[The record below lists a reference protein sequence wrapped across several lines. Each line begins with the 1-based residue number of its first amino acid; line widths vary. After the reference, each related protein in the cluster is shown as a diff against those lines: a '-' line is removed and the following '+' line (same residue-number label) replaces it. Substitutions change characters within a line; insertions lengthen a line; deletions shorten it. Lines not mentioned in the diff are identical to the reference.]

1 MLPSEELLQS
11 IDIIAQNAAKNGVKI
26 YTATVTAIADN
37 NTCSVRVNGKT
48 HSNIA
53 YYGDTPTVNKSYR
66 VFCPNGSMNQAFI
79 ITGGGSSGGSTYT
92 LPIAS
97 ADVLGGIKVG
107 AGLTIST
114 EGTLSATGGGT
125 ADAVEWKNVL
135 DKPTTIAGYGITDA
149 KIDGNNVV
157 LGDKTITPYTPSN
170 PPAYPVDSV
179 NGKTGVVVLSATDVG
194 ALPNTTV
201 IPDKTSQLDND
212 SGYITNSAL
221 TGYAKKTEIPTK
233 TSELT
238 NDSGY
243 ITNTALEPYAKTV
256 DIPTKT
262 SQLNN
267 DSGYI
272 TANDVP
278 VKSVDG
284 ATGDVV
290 TNAVKTTTQT
300 LTEAQKQQARTN
312 IGAGTSSFDG
322 DYNSLTN
329 KPTIPTKT
337 SQLTNDSGFITD
349 AALTDYAK
357 TIDIPTKTSQL
368 DNDSHYI
375 TANEAPVQSVNTKT
389 GAVVLTQDDVG
400 DGTTYVRTHNDF
412 TDALKTQIN
421 TNKDNIAMAEGDIDG
436 LQTDVGTLKTNVT
449 SLQTALTSKQDV
461 IVGAASTITENN
473 LVTDRA
479 LVSNSSGKVAV
490 SNVTSTELGYLDGVT
505 SNVQTQLDKK
515 LEKAPVT
522 SVNSKTG
529 AVQLNASDVGALPNT
544 TVIPTKTSQLDN
556 DSGFITDIPIASATQ
571 LGGVKVG
578 AGLSVTENG
587 VLSATGGGTAD
598 AVEWNNVL
606 DKPTTI
612 AGYGIT
618 DAKIENGTITLGNKT
633 ITPLTSAPVTSVNS
647 KTGAVVLNASDVGA
661 ISTGNISQT
670 LGTSTT
676 KVPSEKA
683 VSDAL
688 SSAGAGDMLKSTYDP
703 TGSVATAGGIPDYV
717 EANGGK
723 IDTIKVNGT
732 AQAITDKTV
741 NITVPTKTSDLT
753 NDSGYLTSAPVTSVN
768 SKTGD
773 VKLAA
778 GDVGAVAKTGDT
790 MTGNLTVGSASLQTN
805 GYVTG
810 TWLKTTANISLSSAA
825 SKIAVINDGWVY
837 SRTTGQIKSDIGLGN
852 VDNVKQYSAS
862 NPPPYPVTS
871 VNGKTGDVTIDVSGG
886 GTQVKIVRW

>member
-26 YTATVTAIADN
+26 YTAIVTSIADN

-53 YYGDTPTVNKSYR
+53 YYGDAPTVNKSYR

-79 ITGGGSSGGSTYT
+79 ITGGGSSGGSAYT

-125 ADAVEWKNVL
+125 ADAVEWNNVL

-157 LGDKTITPYTPSN
+157 LGNKTITPYTPSN
-170 PPAYPVDSV
+170 PPTYPVDSV
-179 NGKTGVVVLSATDVG
+179 NGKTGVVVLSAADVG

-212 SGYITNSAL
+212 SGYITDSAL

-290 TNAVKTTTQT
+290 TNAVKTTAQT
-300 LTEAQKQQARTN
+300 LTDAQKQQARTN

-322 DYNSLTN
+322 NYNSLTN

-337 SQLTNDSGFITD
+337 SQLTNDSGFITN
-349 AALTDYAK
+349 AALTGYAK
-357 TIDIPTKTSQL
+357 TTDIPTKTSQL
-368 DNDSHYI
+368 ENDSHYI

-400 DGTTYVRTHNDF
+400 DGATYVRTHNDF

-421 TNKDNIAMAEGDIDG
+421 TNEDNIAMLDGDVEG
-436 LQTDVGTLKTNVT
+436 LQTDVGTLKTNVS

-461 IVGAASTITENN
+461 IVGAASTITDNN

-479 LVSNSSGKVAV
+479 LISDSSGKVAV

-505 SNVQTQLDKK
+505 SNVQTQLNNK
-515 LEKAPVT
+515 LEEIPV
-522 SVNSKTG
+522 
-529 AVQLNASDVGALPNT
+529 ASST
-544 TVIPTKTSQLDN
+544 T
-556 DSGFITDIPIASATQ
+556 
-571 LGGVKVG
+571 LGGVKPVAKTSDMTQSVG
-578 AGLSVTENG
+578 VDANG
-587 VLSATGGGTAD
+587 ALYTAPGGGGT
-598 AVEWNNVL
+598 
-606 DKPTTI
+606 
-612 AGYGIT
+612 G
-618 DAKIENGTITLGNKT
+618 
-633 ITPLTSAPVTSVNS
+633 S
-647 KTGAVVLNASDVGA
+647 
-661 ISTGNISQT
+661 
-670 LGTSTT
+670 
-676 KVPSEKA
+676 
-683 VSDAL
+683 
-688 SSAGAGDMLKSTYDP
+688 GDMLKSVYDP
-703 TGSVATAGGIPDYV
+703 QNKSTDIFKYANDVADARQAKILVDGILEGDGAGNISAAETVQAELLDVEVLPTVTTAD
-717 EANGGK
+717 NGK
-723 IDTIKVNGT
+723 ILKV
-732 AQAITDKTV
+732 
-741 NITVPTKTSDLT
+741 
-753 NDSGYLTSAPVTSVN
+753 
-768 SKTGD
+768 
-773 VKLAA
+773 
-778 GDVGAVAKTGDT
+778 
-790 MTGNLTVGSASLQTN
+790 TN
-805 GYVTG
+805 GAWVAQQP
-810 TWLKTTANISLSSAA
+810 TTEAWIFTLE
-825 SKIAVINDGWVY
+825 DG
-837 SRTTGQIKSDIGLGN
+837 STITKN
-852 VDNVKQYSAS
+852 VC
-862 NPPPYPVTS
+862 
-871 VNGKTGDVTIDVSGG
+871 IE
-886 GTQVKIVRW
+886 